1 MATTRLIS
9 MHINKGKTIV
19 QCLTDRTDYSKNP
32 DKTND
37 GEYISAYEC
46 DPAIVDAQ
54 FLLSKRQYKS
64 ITGREQKNDV
74 ISYQI
79 RQSFKPGEI
88 TPEEANRI
96 GYELGMRFTKGRHA
110 FLVAT
115 HIDKA
120 HIHNH
125 IIYNSTSL
133 DCQRKF
139 RDFRGSGLAVRKIS
153 DRLCLEHGLSII
165 ENPKRGK
172 KHYGKWLGD
181 NRRPSFQENLRIAI
195 DAALA
200 KKPIDFDAFLRS
212 MQQTGYEVK
221 AGKHLAFRIAGQ
233 TKFSRL
239 HSLGEGYSEDE
250 IRSVIAGGKTRTP
263 SKTKRPARQAQGVNL
278 MVDIQAKL
286 QAGKGPSYE
295 RWAKVFN
302 LKQMAQTINF
312 LTENNLLEYAE
323 LEEKAAA
330 ASARF
335 NELSAQIKAAEKR
348 MTEIGN
354 LKTHIINYSKT
365 RDIYTAYRKSGYSK
379 KFYEE
384 NASDILLH
392 KAAKSAFDA
401 LPGKKI
407 PTIKALQAE
416 YATLLAEKNRAYSWY
431 SAARKEMKELLTA
444 KMNVD
449 RLLSNAREQ
458 TEKNRKQD
466 KWPSVQ

>member
-9 MHINKGKTIV
+9 MHINKGKTIA

-54 FLLSKRQYKS
+54 FLLSKRQYKAF
-64 ITGREQKNDV
+64 TGREQKNDV
-74 ISYQI
+74 IAYQI

-88 TPEEANRI
+88 TPEEANKI
-96 GYELGMRFTKGRHA
+96 GYELGMRWTKGRHA
-110 FLVAT
+110 FIVAT
-115 HIDKA
+115 HIDKS

-133 DCQRKF
+133 DCLRKF

-153 DRLCLEHGLSII
+153 DRLCLEHGLSIV

-181 NRRPSFQENLRIAI
+181 NRKPSFQDKLRSAI

-200 KKPIDFDAFLRS
+200 EKPAGFEAFL
-212 MQQTGYEVK
+212 QLIQTAGYEVK
-221 AGKHLAFRIAGQ
+221 AGRHLAFRIVGQ
-233 TKFSRL
+233 KKNTRL
-239 HSLGEGYSEDE
+239 RSLGDGYAEQE
-250 IRSVIAGGKTRTP
+250 IRAAIAGGKTHTP
-263 SKTKRPARQAQGVNL
+263 RKTKRPDKQPQGVNL
-278 MVDIQAKL
+278 LVDIQAKL
-286 QAGKGPSYE
+286 QAGKGSGYE

-302 LKQMAQTINF
+302 LKQMAQTLNF

-330 ASARF
+330 ATARF
-335 NELSAQIKAAEKR
+335 NTLSAQIKAAETR
-348 MTEIGN
+348 MAEIGN
-354 LKTHIINYSKT
+354 LKSHIINYSKT
-365 RDIYTAYRKSGYSK
+365 REIYTAYRKAGYSK

-384 NASDILLH
+384 NASEILLH
-392 KAAKSAFDA
+392 KAAKATFDV

-407 PTIKALQAE
+407 PTIKTLQAE
-416 YATLLAEKNRAYSWY
+416 YTTLLAEKKKAYSGY

-444 KMNVD
+444 KSNID
-449 RLLSNAREQ
+449 RLLGDAHKWTEKVREQ
-458 TEKNRKQD
+458 EWR
-466 KWPSVQ
+466 PL